1 MKKSELVKMIRETVR
16 SVVKEYGVESMYF
29 APSGFEQLGSKP
41 EPARV
46 QRFSNYESWEVNA
59 KQLGA
64 IIQDRGED
72 WIAILPNQDKIG
84 TFSKINQY
92 GTLSL

>member
-1 MKKSELVKMIRETVR
+1 MKKSELVKIIREEIKFVI
-16 SVVKEYGVESMYF
+16 KEFGSESLYF
-29 APSGFEQLGSKP
+29 TPGGFEQIGRKP

-46 QRFSNYESWEVNA
+46 QRFSSYESWEVNA

-72 WIAILPNQDKIG
+72 WIAIMPNQDKIG
-84 TFSKINQY
+84 TFSKINNI
-92 GTLSL
+92 GTLSV